1 MLYPSRKASER
12 VQQARADFRASV
24 ADLAAKNLV
33 FIDEAG
39 VNLAMVRLMAR
50 SEKGKRARGSKPSR
64 RGQNVS
70 MMAALGFKQVLGKVN
85 LLGSSDA
92 LTFEAFMVQR
102 VIPKLWKG
110 ACVILDNCSIHCREK
125 LEPLVEAVGA
135 RLIFLPPYSPEFSP
149 IENCWSKVKS
159 ILRSIETPDYAAL
172 ERAIEE
178 AFAQVSEQDIKG
190 WFTKACYCTSL
201 D

>member
-1 MLYPSRKASER
+1 MLYPSLKASER
-12 VQQARADFRASV
+12 VQQARVEFRASV

-39 VNLAMVRLMAR
+39 VNLAMVRLTAR
-50 SEKGKRARGSKPSR
+50 SEKGKRARGSKPNR

-70 MMAALGFKQVLGKVN
+70 MVAALGFEQVLGKVN
-85 LLGSSDA
+85 LLGSTDA
-92 LTFEAFMVQR
+92 LSLEAFLTQR

-110 ACVILDNCSIHCREK
+110 ACVILDNCSIHCRLA

-159 ILRSIETPDYAAL
+159 ILRSIETPDYQAL
-172 ERAIEE
+172 EKAIGE
-178 AFAQVSEQDIKG
+178 AFSQVTQEDIKG
-190 WFTKACYCTSL
+190 WFTNACYCTSI

>member
-1 MLYPSRKASER
+1 M
-12 VQQARADFRASV
+12 
-24 ADLAAKNLV
+24 ADLVAKNLV

-39 VNLAMVRLMAR
+39 VNLAMVRRMAR
-50 SEKGKRARGSKPSR
+50 SERGKRARGSQPNR

-70 MMAALGFKQVLGKVN
+70 LIAALGLKKVLGRAN
-85 LLGSSDA
+85 LLGYTDA
-92 LTFEAFMVQR
+92 LTFEAFMTQR
-102 VIPKLWKG
+102 VIPQLWKG
-110 ACVILDNCSIHCREK
+110 ACVILDNCSIHRRED

-159 ILRSIETPDYAAL
+159 ILRSIETPNYEAL
-172 ERAIEE
+172 DKALDE
-178 AFAQVSEQDIKG
+178 AFSQVTEQDIKG
-190 WFTKACYCTSL
+190 WFTNACYCTST

>member
-1 MLYPSRKASER
+1 MQRER
-12 VQQARADFRASV
+12 VEFRASV

-50 SEKGKRARGSKPSR
+50 SEQGKRARGSKPNR

-70 MMAALGFKQVLGKVN
+70 MLAALGFKQVVGKAN
-85 LLGSSDA
+85 LLGFTDA
-92 LTFEAFMVQR
+92 LTFEAFMTQR
-102 VIPKLWKG
+102 VIPQLWKG
-110 ACVILDNCSIHCREK
+110 ACVILDNCSIHCRED

-159 ILRSIETPDYAAL
+159 ILRSIETPNYKAL
-172 ERAIEE
+172 EKAIEE
-178 AFAQVSEQDIKG
+178 AFSQVTEQDIKG
-190 WFTKACYCTSL
+190 WFTNACYCTSL

>member
-1 MLYPSRKASER
+1 M
-12 VQQARADFRASV
+12 

-50 SEKGKRARGSKPSR
+50 AEKGKRARGSQPSR

-70 MMAALGFKQVLGKVN
+70 MVAALGLKRVLGRVN
-85 LLGSSDA
+85 LLGATDA
-92 LTFEAFMVQR
+92 LTFEAFMCQR
-102 VIPKLWKG
+102 VIPNLWEG
-110 ACVILDNCSIHCREK
+110 ACVILDNCSIHRRAE
-125 LEPLVEAVGA
+125 LEPLIEAVGA

-159 ILRSIETPDYAAL
+159 ILRSIATPDYAAL
-172 ERAIEE
+172 EKAIEE
-178 AFAQVSEQDIKG
+178 AFSKVTEQDILG
-190 WFTKACYCTSL
+190 WFTNACYCTSS